1 MPDCSSVPVKPIA
14 GSTLSLTWEIL
25 VDPVIAPVYASATA
39 DELQKLAD
47 PDLTPYERASLEE
60 LITKTHLP
68 MARRLAS
75 RFTRSGA
82 DIDDLTQVAS
92 LALVKAIRRFNP
104 ERGEFEK
111 YAHATISGELKRHLR
126 DQCWSVRPPRRVQ
139 ELHSQI
145 GIATESLAQSAGHM
159 PTATVLAD
167 QLDASKSDVRE
178 ALAARTCFRAISLD
192 QPIDPSGRS
201 MSDTLSEES
210 GDFDSVDDSLALA
223 ELLKDLNQHERRML
237 WLRFVDGRS
246 QREIAEIMGMSQ
258 MMVSRRL
265 SVLLADLRT
274 RAACDEVA

>member
-1 MPDCSSVPVKPIA
+1 M
-14 GSTLSLTWEIL
+14 
-25 VDPVIAPVYASATA
+25 DPVISSVYAPSEN
-39 DELQKLAD
+39 DELYRLANA
-47 PDLTPYERASLEE
+47 DLAPSERSALEE
-60 LITKTHLP
+60 SVAKTHLP

-92 LALVKAIRRFNP
+92 LALVKAIRRFDP

-111 YAHATISGELKRHLR
+111 YAHATITGELKRHLR

-145 GIATESLAQSAGHM
+145 GAATESLAQSEGRM
-159 PTATVLAD
+159 PTVTVLAD
-167 QLDASKSDVRE
+167 QLDACQSDVRE

-192 QPIDPSGRS
+192 QPIDQSGHS
-201 MSDTLSEES
+201 MSDMLSQES

-223 ELLKDLNQHERRML
+223 ELLRSLNQHERQML

-246 QREIAEIMGMSQ
+246 QREIAEMLGMSQ

-265 SVLLADLRT
+265 SVLLADLRR
-274 RAACDEVA
+274 RAERVEVA